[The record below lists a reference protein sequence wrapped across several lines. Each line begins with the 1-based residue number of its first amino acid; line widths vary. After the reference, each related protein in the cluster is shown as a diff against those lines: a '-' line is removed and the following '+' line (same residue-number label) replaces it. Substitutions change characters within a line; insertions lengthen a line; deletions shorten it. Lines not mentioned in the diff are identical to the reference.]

1 MLPSSANI
9 FRREI
14 LILKTRFVAAA
25 AAMKKENFRGRP
37 SCCSSTTSI
46 LLSRW
51 ESCHFSTFIREIYQL
66 YKSPLLSLMRLKDDR
81 INHGS
86 KTLST
91 DVFKNGG
98 FLYRNL
104 KVSNKNG
111 CSLRTFA
118 TLQIIKDSPIYF
130 FRAKKKKLLQWVLR
144 HCVIPLY
151 TLCILSSLCFNVQNC
166 CLSLSLKK
174 TLNFKSWNFS
184 KPFWPGPWPPH
195 ASEKTCSRLAKK
207 ISRAKNRLKTTW

>member
-1 MLPSSANI
+1 MVLPSSANI

-81 INHGS
+81 INHSS

-91 DVFKNGG
+91 DVSKNGS
-98 FLYRNL
+98 FLYRNS
-104 KVSNKNG
+104 KVSHKNG
-111 CSLRTFA
+111 YSLRTFA

-130 FRAKKKKLLQWVLR
+130 FRAKKKNFCNEYYVIASYHFTLFVYFLVFVLM
-144 HCVIPLY
+144 C
-151 TLCILSSLCFNVQNC
+151 
-166 CLSLSLKK
+166 
-174 TLNFKSWNFS
+174 
-184 KPFWPGPWPPH
+184 
-195 ASEKTCSRLAKK
+195 K
-207 ISRAKNRLKTTW
+207 IVVYL